1 MTEYA
6 KDLSPNFR
14 RYGDVTNVEAINQSI
29 ENLIFTH
36 PTERLF
42 TSIGSSVSTLVFR
55 MMSQSKIEEIKTEL
69 YRLIKSYIIT
79 IKLDTLNIDVVFISK
94 TRELYIQI
102 QYDTLDYETG
112 QYSVKQEIK

>member
-14 RYGDVTNVEAINQSI
+14 RYGDITNVEAINQSI

-42 TSIGSSVSTLVFR
+42 TTIGSTVSRLVFR
-55 MMSQSKIEEIKTEL
+55 IMNDQIIDELKTEL

-79 IKLDTLNIDVVFISK
+79 IKLDTLKIDIVFISR
-94 TRELYIQI
+94 THELFIKVE
-102 QYDTLDYETG
+102 YDTLTYESG
-112 QYSVKQEIK
+112 QYSVKQEVK